1 MRRRHRGHHSA
12 NAPSLWPQMG
22 DLQRWPRR
30 AASRDGGLVDVDA
43 EARAERPGRRG
54 SPDEMGTEEWQAEK
68 LRRHWAQVVERP
80 FLAGYMFWLMRD
92 YKERMAYNRFE
103 YNGISAMGLS
113 DFHGVRRLAFFAY
126 RDAEP

>member
-1 MRRRHRGHHSA
+1 MAWNQA
-12 NAPSLWPQMG
+12 NHPSVILWC
-22 DLQRWPRR
+22 LQNESEIGP
-30 AASRDGGLVDVDA
+30 SY
-43 EARAERPGRRG
+43 
-54 SPDEMGTEEWQAEK
+54 
-68 LRRHWAQVVERP
+68 P
-80 FLAGYMFWLMRD
+80 FLAGYMFWLVRD